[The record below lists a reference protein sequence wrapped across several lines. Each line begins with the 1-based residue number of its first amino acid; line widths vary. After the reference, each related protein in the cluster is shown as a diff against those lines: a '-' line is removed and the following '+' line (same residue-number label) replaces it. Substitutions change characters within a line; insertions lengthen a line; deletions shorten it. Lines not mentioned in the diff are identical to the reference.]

1 MILMLKYF
9 NLLFN
14 YIMLQN
20 LKCGFPN
27 NALNKVIN
35 KLEELS
41 VSYKIESYEEK
52 ILKEKNFERII
63 LNYL

>member
-1 MILMLKYF
+1 MLKYF

>member
-1 MILMLKYF
+1 MLKYF
-9 NLLFN
+9 KLLFN

>member
-1 MILMLKYF
+1 MLKYF

-14 YIMLQN
+14 YVMLQN

-52 ILKEKNFERII
+52 ILKEKSFERII